1 MGKKTET
8 LSPFSRRIKFGPVS
22 ISIMASSR
30 HASLP
35 QEDGLEPTKYTHFE
49 LALYQGRC
57 MVAPRDLGLDS
68 FQPYWGDD
76 AVGKFVSA
84 QVVGEIE
91 AAMRAQYGQD
101 EEVAA

>member
-1 MGKKTET
+1 
-8 LSPFSRRIKFGPVS
+8 
-22 ISIMASSR
+22 
-30 HASLP
+30 
-35 QEDGLEPTKYTHFE
+35 
-49 LALYQGRC
+49 